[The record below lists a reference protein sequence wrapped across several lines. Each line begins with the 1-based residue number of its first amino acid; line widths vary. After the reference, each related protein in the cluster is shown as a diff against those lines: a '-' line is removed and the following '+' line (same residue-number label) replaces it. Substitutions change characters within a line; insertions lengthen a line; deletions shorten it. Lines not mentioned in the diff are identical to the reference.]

1 MKSMSI
7 GPILTNLRI
16 ERGFY
21 QKQLASALNLSVAT
35 ISNYEQELHYPDLQ
49 TLEKLANY
57 YDVSTD
63 YLLGRTEN
71 RFNFDKLNTPL
82 LDTYTYENLLDTIL
96 QLSPAGRQSLKDY
109 LEYLVLKEPA
119 APEQPEEN
127 H

>member
-1 MKSMSI
+1 MSI